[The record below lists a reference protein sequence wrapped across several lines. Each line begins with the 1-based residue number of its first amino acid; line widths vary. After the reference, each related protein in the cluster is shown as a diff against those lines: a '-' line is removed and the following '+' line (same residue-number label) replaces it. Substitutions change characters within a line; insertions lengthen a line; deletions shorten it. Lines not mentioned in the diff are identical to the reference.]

1 MSGVAARW
9 SSLLLRL
16 RRMAV
21 CYALLALPILLLG
34 VFVYIPVAWAFS
46 KSLYAYEIGGDST
59 FIGLANYLEYFTL
72 DPSTYIALVNMLVFT
87 LAAVLI
93 RLTMPLIVAKLIL
106 SLTSERWRHLYRVA
120 FLLPVVVPSVAVLL
134 IWQSLIYSQQGIL
147 NEVLQAVGLG
157 AFRRAWLADPATA
170 MLAVIFIGFPWIGGF
185 EVLIYYAGLSAIPQ
199 SVNEAA
205 QLEGCV
211 GLRKF
216 LLIDIPMVMSQLKL
230 MLVLTIIAGIQGFQN
245 LLIVTRGGPGYA
257 TYVPGLQMY
266 FNGFSYQRFGY
277 ACAIGVILFALIFGC
292 TLLNMAYFK
301 SSEELQAT
309 A

>member
-1 MSGVAARW
+1 
-9 SSLLLRL
+9 
-16 RRMAV
+16 
-21 CYALLALPILLLG
+21 
-34 VFVYIPVAWAFS
+34 
-46 KSLYAYEIGGDST
+46 
-59 FIGLANYLEYFTL
+59 
-72 DPSTYIALVNMLVFT
+72 
-87 LAAVLI
+87 
-93 RLTMPLIVAKLIL
+93 
-106 SLTSERWRHLYRVA
+106 
-120 FLLPVVVPSVAVLL
+120 
-134 IWQSLIYSQQGIL
+134 
-147 NEVLQAVGLG
+147 
-157 AFRRAWLADPATA
+157 

>member
-1 MSGVAARW
+1 
-9 SSLLLRL
+9 
-16 RRMAV
+16 
-21 CYALLALPILLLG
+21 
-34 VFVYIPVAWAFS
+34 
-46 KSLYAYEIGGDST
+46 
-59 FIGLANYLEYFTL
+59 
-72 DPSTYIALVNMLVFT
+72 
-87 LAAVLI
+87 
-93 RLTMPLIVAKLIL
+93 MPLIVAKLIL

-292 TLLNMAYFK
+292 TLLNMVYFK